1 MHKLYISLF
10 SLLIVAFLT
19 PTASSKKPRKKKR
32 KGKVVAVQAS
42 SIRLEL
48 IDTGL
53 LGIPFGAPT
62 ADVMKWIE
70 GKLNQSYEP
79 RFAAALDARERD
91 TLRHRLR
98 QEFSELQSKITKF
111 DGDITGFEASVV
123 QGEFAVGADE
133 SLLLFRDGMI
143 DHYLFFSE
151 GKLWKYARPLRKQD
165 SFETRVAQWTADQG
179 QPVAIAA
186 TANTFAGARWDGLD
200 YAVRLEDRRLVTS
213 SDLMVIEWRKSQ
225 DIVAKR
231 RAAAKAAGAANAGQ
245 SELDSYLE

>member
-1 MHKLYISLF
+1 MHKLYTSLL

-32 KGKVVAVQAS
+32 KGKVEAVQAS

-53 LGIPFGAPT
+53 LGVPLGSTT
-62 ADVMKWIE
+62 ADAMKWIE

-98 QEFSELQSKITKF
+98 QEFLELQGKMTKF
-111 DGDITGFEASVV
+111 DGKITGFEASVV
-123 QGEFAVGADE
+123 QGEFAVGAGE
-133 SLLLFRDGMI
+133 SLLLFRDGTV

-151 GKLWKYARPLRKQD
+151 GTLWKYARPLRPQD
-165 SFETRVAQWTADQG
+165 SFATRVAQWTADQG
-179 QPVAIAA
+179 QPVTVEA
-186 TANTFAGARWDGLD
+186 TATTFAGVKWDGLD
-200 YAVRLEDRRLVTS
+200 YAVRLEDRRLVTA
-213 SDLMVIEWRKSQ
+213 SDLLVIEWRKAQ
-225 DIVAKR
+225 GAVAKR
-231 RAAAKAAGAANAGQ
+231 RASAKAEGAAGASQ